1 MKLSIAIP
9 TWESYG
15 RGVEFI
21 NDLLRTIEVQTF
33 KDFEVCI
40 SDHSLNDD
48 VINEV
53 KEFEDKFEITYQKN
67 SEDRGNGPSNTNK
80 AIDMCSGDIIKV
92 MFQDD
97 FFYDDEALEKTYNEL
112 ESSDKFWL
120 LNGSNH
126 TQNDGHSFYWD
137 LYPKWNDGIIEGV
150 NTISSPSVLSAKK
163 ELFDAIK
170 FDTNLIMMMDCDF
183 YYNARKTYGDPIYY
197 NDVLVTN
204 RSHSTQI
211 SSLYN
216 DSENSNEKLK
226 REVNYCKKKY
236 SIS

>member
-21 NDLLRTIEVQTF
+21 NDLLRTIEIQTF

-40 SDHSLNDD
+40 SDHSLNDE
-48 VINEV
+48 VMNEV
-53 KEFEDKFEITYQKN
+53 KQFEDKFEIVYVKN
-67 SEDRGNGPSNTNK
+67 SENYRNGPSNTNK
-80 AIDMCSGDIIKV
+80 AISMCSGDIIKV

-97 FFYDDEALEKTYNEL
+97 FFYDDEALEKIYNEL

-120 LNGSNH
+120 VNGSNH
-126 TQNDGHSFYWD
+126 TNNDGNSFYWD
-137 LYPKWNDGIIEGV
+137 LHPHWNPDIINGR

-163 ELFDAIK
+163 ELFDQIG
-170 FDTNLIMMMDCDF
+170 FDKSLIMMMDCEF
-183 YYNARKTYGDPIYY
+183 YFHAKKKFGDPIYY
-197 NDVLVTN
+197 DDILVSN
-204 RSHSTQI
+204 RVHSEQI

-216 DSENSNEKLK
+216 ESLNSGDKLK
-226 REVNYCKKKY
+226 SEVIYCIDKHSK
-236 SIS
+236 